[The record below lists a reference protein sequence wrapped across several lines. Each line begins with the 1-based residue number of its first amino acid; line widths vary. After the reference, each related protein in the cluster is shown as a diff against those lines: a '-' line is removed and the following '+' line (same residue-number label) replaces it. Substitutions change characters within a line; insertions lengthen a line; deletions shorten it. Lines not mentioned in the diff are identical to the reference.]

1 MTMNHY
7 PANYHTHSLFCDGKS
22 TLEEHVRAAE
32 RCGLCQLGFSAH
44 APVPFEN
51 KFAISEENLPE
62 YIREI
67 DRLKSQTDVCLLKS
81 LECDFIPEMTVGF
94 SERRAVNGLDYVI
107 GGVHL
112 VKPPH
117 GDGLWFID
125 GPKQEIYDNGLRE
138 LFDSN
143 VKLAVTTFWE
153 QTFEML
159 ETERMD
165 IIAHFDKIKMH
176 NRNRFFTEDEK
187 WYKILADKA
196 IQLIKQKNVII
207 EVNTRGLYKKRSDSF
222 YPSTELLIKARKAD
236 IPVIISS
243 DAHQADEL
251 VLFVPEALVGLQ
263 RCGYD
268 HTARFDTEKG
278 QFVY

>member
-1 MTMNHY
+1 M
-7 PANYHTHSLFCDGKS
+7 
-22 TLEEHVRAAE
+22 EEHVREAE
-32 RCGLCQLGFSAH
+32 KQGLLQLGFSSH

-51 KFAISEENLPE
+51 KFAISEEDLPE

-67 DRLKSQTDVCLLKS
+67 DRLKSQTDVCLLKA
-81 LECDFIPEMTVGF
+81 LECDFIPGMTVDF
-94 SERRAVNGLDYVI
+94 ADRKSVNGLDYVI

-112 VKPPH
+112 VRPPH

-138 LFDSN
+138 LFDNN

-159 ETERMD
+159 ETQKMD

-176 NRNRFFTEDEK
+176 NRNRFFTEDES
-187 WYKILADKA
+187 WYKILVDKA
-196 IQLIKQKNVII
+196 IQLIKRHDVIV

-222 YPSTELLIKARKAD
+222 YPSTELLMKARKAD
-236 IPVIISS
+236 IPVLISS
-243 DAHQADEL
+243 DAHQAEEL
-251 VLFVPEALVGLQ
+251 TLFMPEAAAELQ

-268 HTARFDTEKG
+268 HTAWFDVEKG
-278 QFVY
+278 RFVY

>member
-1 MTMNHY
+1 MNIL
-7 PANYHTHSLFCDGKS
+7 ANYHTHSLYCDGKS

-32 RCGLCQLGFSAH
+32 KCGLRQLGFSSH

-51 KFAISEENLPE
+51 KFAISEEDLPK
-62 YIREI
+62 YIQEI
-67 DRLKSQTDVCLLKS
+67 DRLQPQTSVCLLKS
-81 LECDFIPEMTVGF
+81 LECDFIPGMTVGF
-94 SERRAVNGLDYVI
+94 SERQAVNGLDYVI

-112 VKPPH
+112 VRPPH

-125 GPKQEIYDNGLRE
+125 GPKQEIYDKGLRE
-138 LFDSN
+138 LFDN
-143 VKLAVTTFWE
+143 NIKVAVTTFWE

-159 ETERMD
+159 ETEKMD

-196 IQLIKQKNVII
+196 IQLIKKHDVII

-222 YPSTELLIKARKAD
+222 YPSTDLLMKARKAD

-251 VLFVPEALVGLQ
+251 VLFVPEAIAELQ

-268 HTARFDTEKG
+268 HTACFDVEKG
-278 QFVY
+278 RFMY